1 MWYSILI
8 KGKREVNKMLNK
20 VKDFFEAEYNG
31 ACIACEFKRYTPKE
45 IVNNAIQRCLGVA
58 LFVQTA
64 SDVSFE
70 EIDSLFTEYR
80 RKLEELE
87 NV

>member
-1 MWYSILI
+1 
-8 KGKREVNKMLNK
+8 MLDK
-20 VKDFFEAEYNG
+20 VKEFFEMEYID
-31 ACIACEFKRYTPKE
+31 ACIACECKWTIPKE
-45 IVNNAIQRCLGVA
+45 VVNGAIQRCLGVA

-64 SDVSFE
+64 SDISFE